1 MHFSTLKLLN
11 LNEMSLYIHGLSFEA
26 GIMSTK
32 EEFEL
37 QESQISTVQTSGTNF
52 ALGTRSASIAL
63 SSTGSWR
70 DSSRSWGWLLSGAV
84 LVNVLVL
91 GCALVG
97 ASVFNAHHVT
107 NVHLQLYLVALIV
120 STTIWMVFYKAYICR
135 EEEAVLYKDVHA
147 GPVWLRGGLVL
158 FGICSLLMD
167 VFKIAFYVGHVH
179 CDSPV
184 KIVFPAVQAM
194 FILVQTYFLWLHAKD
209 CVQVQRNI
217 TRSGLMLTLATNLM
231 IWMTTVTEESL
242 HQTVYPNDTR
252 SVGFR
257 SLSLRA
263 SGPDGNSSCVCTI
276 AACSIFKD
284 AFYYLYPFNIEYSL
298 FASAMAYVMWKNV
311 GRLVDDPG
319 HHEHRFHMRD
329 VLIGPAT
336 GLLVLVA
343 GLTIFVVY
351 EVDVST
357 DESERKDTALI
368 MYYVANTV
376 IVVLM
381 TVVAVAGCVV
391 FRLEQREH
399 AVGKNPTRSLDVGL
413 LVSASMG
420 QLTVSYFTIV
430 AVVGVGVGGLVNAL
444 NLTWSI
450 ITVVELCVQ
459 NVFIIEGL
467 RREPHQDTRRAS
479 IFSNL
484 LALQALDERRR
495 SSNVLTPRGSI
506 AIQVHKPL
514 PWKRKVL
521 KEISLFLLLSNII
534 LWIIPAFGARPQFD
548 NPLGADFY
556 QFSMWVAVVNIG
568 LPFGIFYRMHSVASL
583 FEVYLTS

>member
-1 MHFSTLKLLN
+1 MFS
-11 LNEMSLYIHGLSFEA
+11 SLSEA
-26 GIMSTK
+26 PLTTGTALAGMMSTK
-32 EEFEL
+32 EELEH
-37 QESQISTVQTSGTNF
+37 QESQISTVQHAGTHV

-70 DSSRSWGWLLSGAV
+70 DSTRSWGWLLSGAV

-91 GCALVG
+91 GCALVSG
-97 ASVFNAHHVT
+97 SVFNAQHVT
-107 NVHLQLYLVALIV
+107 SVHLQLYLVALIV
-120 STTIWMVFYKAYICR
+120 STTVWMVFYKAYTCR
-135 EEEAVLYKDVHA
+135 EDEAVLYKDLHA

-158 FGICSLLMD
+158 FGICSLIMD
-167 VFKIAFYVGHVH
+167 VFKIAFYVGRVH

-194 FILVQTYFLWLHAKD
+194 FVLVQTYFLWLHAKD
-209 CVQVQRNI
+209 CVQVQRNV

-231 IWMTTVTEESL
+231 IWMMAVTEESL

-252 SVGFR
+252 SFGSR
-257 SLSLRA
+257 SLTLKA
-263 SGPDGNSSCVCTI
+263 SASDDSSCVCTI
-276 AACSIFKD
+276 AACNVFEEGY
-284 AFYYLYPFNIEYSL
+284 YYLYPFNIEYSL

-311 GRLVDDPG
+311 GRLVDDHG

-351 EVDVST
+351 EVDVLS
-357 DESERKDTALI
+357 DEPGRKDTALI
-368 MYYVANTV
+368 MYYVTNTTT
-376 IVVLM
+376 VVLM
-381 TVVAVAGCVV
+381 TVAAAAGCAVY
-391 FRLEQREH
+391 RLEQREH

-413 LVSASMG
+413 LVGASVG

-430 AVVGVGVGGLVNAL
+430 AVIGIGVGGLVNAL
-444 NLTWSI
+444 NLAWSVLTI
-450 ITVVELCVQ
+450 VELCVQ
-459 NVFIIEGL
+459 NIFIIEGL

-484 LALQALDERRR
+484 LALQAHDERRR

-506 AIQVHKPL
+506 AISVHKPL
-514 PWKRKVL
+514 PWKRKLL
-521 KEISLFLLLSNII
+521 KEISSFLLLSNII

-556 QFSMWVAVVNIG
+556 EFSMWVAVVNIG

-583 FEVYLTS
+583 LEVYLTS